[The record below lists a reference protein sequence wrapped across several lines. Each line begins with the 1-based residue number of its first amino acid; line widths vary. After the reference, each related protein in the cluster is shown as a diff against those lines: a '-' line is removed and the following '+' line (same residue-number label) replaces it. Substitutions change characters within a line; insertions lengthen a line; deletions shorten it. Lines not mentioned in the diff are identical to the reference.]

1 MNLKKLILYL
11 ALSLQLYACADYQK
25 VKTIIDKEKHYFS
38 STGFALVYENNLYAQ
53 KLVTRKLNNDNIV
66 VMHSILKR
74 GTPVKIINPEN
85 SKVVETKIHKKANYP
100 KIFNVVISKKVA
112 SILEL
117 NIDNPYVEI
126 IEVKK
131 NRTFIAKESNTFEE
145 EKNVADKA
153 PVEKIKMN
161 ILTKDETEN
170 KEKLI
175 KENSFLLIINDF
187 YYLDSANNLKEELSK
202 KIKSNNFKVKKINNT
217 KYRLYA
223 GPFKNFN
230 ALKTTYISLNDL
242 GFENLN
248 IYKE

>member
-25 VKTIIDKEKHYFS
+25 AKTIIDKEKLYFS

-53 KLVTRKLNNDNIV
+53 KLVTRKLNNDSIA

-85 SKVVETKIHKKANYP
+85 SKVVETKIDKKAKYP

-131 NRTFIAKESNTFEE
+131 NRTFVAKESNTFEE
-145 EKNVADKA
+145 EKKVADKA

-161 ILTKDETEN
+161 ILTKGETEN

-175 KENSFLLIINDF
+175 KEYSFLLIVNDF
-187 YYLDSANNLKEELSK
+187 YYLDSASNLKKELSK

>member
-1 MNLKKLILYL
+1 MNLKRLILYL

-66 VMHSILKR
+66 VMHSILKK

-85 SKVVETKIHKKANYP
+85 SNVVETKIHKKANYP

-131 NRTFIAKESNTFEE
+131 NRTFVAKESNTFEE
-145 EKNVADKA
+145 EKKVADKA

-161 ILTKDETEN
+161 ILTKDDTKK

-187 YYLDSANNLKEELSK
+187 YYLDSANNLKKELSK

-230 ALKTTYISLNDL
+230 ALKITYISLNDL

>member
-1 MNLKKLILYL
+1 MKSKKLILFL
-11 ALSLQLYACADYQK
+11 ILSLQLYACADSQR

-38 STGFALVYENNLYAQ
+38 SSGFALVFENNLYVQ
-53 KLVTRKLNNDNIV
+53 KVVNRKLNNDHIV
-66 VMHSILKR
+66 VMHSVLKR

-85 SKVVETKIHKKANYP
+85 SKIVETKIDKKANYP

-145 EKNVADKA
+145 EKKVADKA

-161 ILTKDETEN
+161 ILTNDETKI
-170 KEKLI
+170 KEKLVREYNYI
-175 KENSFLLIINDF
+175 LIINDF
-187 YYLDSANNLKEELSK
+187 YYLDSAHNLKKELSK
-202 KIKSNNFKVKKINNT
+202 KIKTDNFKIKKINNK